1 MRHVTSYLDTAKLHN
16 LRFPHKFS
24 ETFRRSDYRQCIALV
39 IDFDETI
46 GTDGISLQPSVT
58 SNGSESY
65 YTLQGQKVE
74 RPTTKG
80 IYIYKGKKIMVK

>member
-1 MRHVTSYLDTAKLHN
+1 
-16 LRFPHKFS
+16 
-24 ETFRRSDYRQCIALV
+24 LV
-39 IDFDETI
+39 IDFGETI

-58 SNGSESY
+58 SNDSESY

-74 RPTTKG
+74 RPTAKG